1 MSGAPLSERVS
12 GAPLSGRLQSGAPLS
27 SRHTERR
34 AQISAAEQKFIGAQL
49 WGRAALLWQ
58 VRRGAPQR
66 HAPIIR
72 CSHRWSRESPLISKL
87 FCSVLMDDK
96 SVRALTRLMRL
107 LPREWLHYT
116 RTEAAPCRLLSQ
128 DFVALCSFF
137 SFQPCSIAQLSWPL
151 RMRVKERTTINTS
164 QIPRTLDLNSK
175 KSKMR
180 WKRRTLLEGNE
191 TKEKYQ
197 WKLNVHTYH
206 LQIIIFD
213 SINCCVAEM
222 TSRLFLRPSTPVKYS
237 YRKMNMHGI
246 NWYSKAL
253 INSHEKTSSYSNII
267 VIMVSISTIH
277 FLHCK
282 VLAW

>member
-1 MSGAPLSERVS
+1 MSGAPVSERVS

-27 SRHTERR
+27 SRLQSGAPLSNRHTERR

-49 WGRAALLWQ
+49 RARAALRWQ

-72 CSHRWSRESPLISKL
+72 FSHRWSRESPLISKL

-116 RTEAAPCRLLSQ
+116 RTEAAHRRLLSQ
-128 DFVALCSFF
+128 DFVALCSFI

-164 QIPRTLDLNSK
+164 QFPRTLDLNSK

-191 TKEKYQ
+191 TKEKY
-197 WKLNVHTYH
+197 
-206 LQIIIFD
+206 
-213 SINCCVAEM
+213 
-222 TSRLFLRPSTPVKYS
+222 
-237 YRKMNMHGI
+237 
-246 NWYSKAL
+246 
-253 INSHEKTSSYSNII
+253 
-267 VIMVSISTIH
+267 
-277 FLHCK
+277 
-282 VLAW
+282 